1 MCSFPTFFT
10 KEWNFEAKKKL
21 NSNSQSPTC
30 TYLVFIPLKSCKDPI
45 KKISLLSNQLY
56 IVELTHHTVLAVLSI
71 RHLPENFP
79 LVIPLLSFRINWLQT
94 EFSVSNFRR
103 WSLNNF
109 VFDKNPST
117 DHFVIKIFYLLTC
130 KPAPWVSH
138 KKSSEMTYMVT
149 VYFVCKETP
158 LTGRGAVWVTILK
171 KWTNPFHC
179 IAIHFFHF
187 SITQTRCFTILW
199 HSAWWSRPSKIHF
212 LYLANH
218 TVTVLALVPVC
229 LCFHDQYN
237 PVWQFCHS
245 RLCKVWQVL

>member
-149 VYFVCKETP
+149 VYQNLSQF
-158 LTGRGAVWVTILK
+158 AVGTSNLFFFFLGWKCLKCILK
-171 KWTNPFHC
+171 YM
-179 IAIHFFHF
+179 IGL
-187 SITQTRCFTILW
+187 TIKLL
-199 HSAWWSRPSKIHF
+199 SK
-212 LYLANH
+212 
-218 TVTVLALVPVC
+218 LV
-229 LCFHDQYN
+229 YKGK
-237 PVWQFCHS
+237 S
-245 RLCKVWQVL
+245 RLKEL